1 MVSFLCLLLYNKKT
15 SIDDF
20 INVVDLVLIIEI
32 SKLNKNCFI
41 WVY

>member
-1 MVSFLCLLLYNKKT
+1 MVSFFVLALYDKKT
-15 SIDDF
+15 SIDYF